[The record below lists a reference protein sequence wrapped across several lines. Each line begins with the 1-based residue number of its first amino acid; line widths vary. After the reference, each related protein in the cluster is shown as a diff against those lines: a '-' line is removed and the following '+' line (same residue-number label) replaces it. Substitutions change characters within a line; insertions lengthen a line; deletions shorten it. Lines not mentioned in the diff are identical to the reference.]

1 MSFLN
6 NTGLATQIN
15 IIKAYV
21 QSQINVATS
30 VLNTSIAAMTPV
42 AVGTVQ
48 AFAGSVVPE
57 GWLLCDG
64 SAISRTTYENL
75 FSVIGVIYGAG
86 DGETTFNL
94 PDLTD
99 KFIEGSATVGTEKT
113 AGLPNI
119 TGALVPRAGATDSS
133 VDIDFTGTG
142 AIQATNATRQ
152 SGNTGT
158 SNWNCW
164 AGFNF
169 DASRSSSIYGNS
181 TTVQP
186 PAVTMKYIIKY

>member
-64 SAISRTTYENL
+64 SAISRTTYEAL
-75 FSVIGVIYGAG
+75 FNMIGDTYGSG

-94 PDLTD
+94 PDLIN
-99 KFIEGSATVGTEKT
+99 KFIEGSTVAGTEKA

-119 TGALVPRAGATDSS
+119 TGTFNPWGEGASSNVATGVFANVASAQPGWGTTTGRDS
-133 VDIDFTGTG
+133 DNGLID
-142 AIQATNATRQ
+142 
-152 SGNTGT
+152 
-158 SNWNCW
+158 
-164 AGFNF
+164 F
-169 DASRSSSIYGNS
+169 DASRSSAIYGNS